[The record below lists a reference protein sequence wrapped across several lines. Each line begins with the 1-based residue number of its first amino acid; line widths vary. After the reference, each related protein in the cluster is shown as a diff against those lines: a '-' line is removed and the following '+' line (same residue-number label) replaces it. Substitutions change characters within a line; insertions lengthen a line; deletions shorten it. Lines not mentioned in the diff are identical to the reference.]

1 MMNKHSSREINN
13 RVVALRKSQHVPTER
28 REAPTAQYLREQLA
42 GEVPKPLR
50 RELLTLLAV
59 EYAYL
64 NLPKEEE
71 ETLLQ
76 AVELDPAEPLPRIA
90 LASFLQRYPDR
101 FDEARSQAKL
111 AIEYS
116 EITERFR
123 RHALQTLARIAKD
136 RRDYAELTTAFQAL
150 VALQVDKAMADSA
163 VENDFLVGL
172 PDGVVDTA
180 LLEKVRARR

>member
-1 MMNKHSSREINN
+1 MNQQSSREINS
-13 RVVALRKSQHVPTER
+13 RVVALRKSQHIPTER
-28 REAPTAQYLREQLA
+28 REAPTAQFLREQLA
-42 GEVPKPLR
+42 GDMPKSLR

-71 ETLLQ
+71 ETLLH
-76 AVELDPAEPLPRIA
+76 AVELDPEEPLPRIA
-90 LASFLQRYPDR
+90 VASFLQQYPDR
-101 FDEARSQAKL
+101 FDEARRQAKL

-116 EITERFR
+116 ETTDRFR

-136 RRDYAELTTAFQAL
+136 RRDYTELSAVFQSL
-150 VALQVDKAMADSA
+150 VTLRVEKGMLDSA

-172 PDGVVDTA
+172 PDGVVDAA
-180 LLEKVRARR
+180 LLEKVRSRS

>member
-1 MMNKHSSREINN
+1 MNQQSSREINN
-13 RVVALRKSQHVPTER
+13 RVVALRKSQQVPAER
-28 REAPTAQYLREQLA
+28 REAPTVQYLREQLA
-42 GEVPKPLR
+42 GEVPKALR

-71 ETLLQ
+71 ETLLH
-76 AVELDPAEPLPRIA
+76 AVELDPEEPLPRIA
-90 LASFLQRYPDR
+90 LASFLQQYPDR
-101 FDEARSQAKL
+101 FDEARRQAKL

-116 EITERFR
+116 ETTDRFR

-136 RRDYAELTTAFQAL
+136 RRDYTELSAVFQSL
-150 VALQVDKAMADSA
+150 VTLRVEKGMIDSA

-172 PDGVVDTA
+172 PDGVVDAA
-180 LLEKVRARR
+180 LLEKVRARA

>member
-1 MMNKHSSREINN
+1 MNKHSSREIYN
-13 RVVALRKSQHVPTER
+13 RVVALRKSQQVPTEW

-42 GEVPKPLR
+42 GEVSKPLR

-64 NLPKEEE
+64 DLPKDEE

-76 AVELDPAEPLPRIA
+76 AIELDPAEPLPRIA
-90 LASFLQRYPDR
+90 LASFLQRYADR

-116 EITERFR
+116 ATTERFR
-123 RHALQTLARIAKD
+123 RHALQTLARIAKE
-136 RRDYAELTTAFQAL
+136 RRDYIELAAAFQSL
-150 VALQVDKAMADSA
+150 VTLRVEKGGIDSA

-172 PDGVVDTA
+172 PDGVVDAA
-180 LLEKVRARR
+180 LLDKVRART

>member
-1 MMNKHSSREINN
+1 MNKHSSREINS
-13 RVVALRKSQHVPTER
+13 RVVALRKSQLVPTER
-28 REAPTAQYLREQLA
+28 REAPTVQYLREQLA

-50 RELLTLLAV
+50 RDLLTLLAV

-64 NLPKEEE
+64 DLPKEEE

-76 AVELDPAEPLPRIA
+76 AVELDPAEPMPRIA
-90 LASFLQRYPDR
+90 LASFLQGHPDR
-101 FDEARSQAKL
+101 LDEARSQAKL

-116 EITERFR
+116 ETTDRFR

-136 RRDYAELTTAFQAL
+136 RRDYTELAAAFQAL
-150 VALQVDKAMADSA
+150 VTLRVEKGAVDSA

-172 PDGVVDTA
+172 PDGVVDAA
-180 LLEKVRARR
+180 LLDKVRART

>member
-1 MMNKHSSREINN
+1 MSKDSSREINN

-28 REAPTAQYLREQLA
+28 REAPTVQYLRAQLA
-42 GEVPKPLR
+42 GEVSKPLR

-64 NLPKEEE
+64 DLPNEEE

-76 AVELDPAEPLPRIA
+76 AVELDSAEPLPRIA

-101 FDEARSQAKL
+101 LDEARSQAKL

-116 EITERFR
+116 ETTDRFC
-123 RHALQTLARIAKD
+123 RHALQTLARIVKD
-136 RRDYAELTTAFQAL
+136 QCDYNELAATFRSL
-150 VALQVDKAMADSA
+150 VTLRVEKGMVDSA

-172 PDGVVDTA
+172 PDGVVDAT
-180 LLEKVRARR
+180 LLEEVRARE